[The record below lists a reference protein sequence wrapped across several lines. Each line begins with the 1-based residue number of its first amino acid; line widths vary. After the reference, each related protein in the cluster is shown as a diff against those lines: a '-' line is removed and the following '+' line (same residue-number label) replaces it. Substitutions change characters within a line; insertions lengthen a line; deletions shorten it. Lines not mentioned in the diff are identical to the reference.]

1 MPQLIEQRA
10 GPCKPNM
17 EIFLLLCG
25 NFFFDFIDVAFVY
38 GHSDCSHY
46 KNNSTVDMQESDV
59 GNEYPGIVFF
69 SGGTALNGLAAHIAD
84 LNPACSYII
93 TTFDSGGSS
102 ANLRDVFDMPAVGDV
117 RNRLIALA
125 DTSSPERA
133 NIVKM
138 LSTRLPKVADR
149 PALQS
154 QLSHLA
160 NGSHPLMEGLSE
172 VVRKIL
178 ADRFSFFVDLVDDNF
193 DPSYASLGNIVLA
206 AGFMAH
212 QRVLAPPI
220 AQFSRLINARAV
232 VRSSTVD
239 NGHLAV
245 RLQNGEIIAG
255 QHLFTGKEV
264 DPIPSPIDGMWI
276 CSGVNDPWPRLVH
289 ASSLAMRLVS
299 DADMI
304 VYPMGSF
311 YSSILAAVSPQGMGR
326 TISLN
331 PCPKLFIPNMGND
344 PELIGHSVDLQV
356 ERLLEVLR
364 MDNGAGIKPENVLN
378 AILIDSE
385 NGDYAGRL
393 NLKELEKLPLKVIDR
408 KLVSDESEVLIDAG
422 LLASELMELACGN
435 EFK

>member
-1 MPQLIEQRA
+1 M
-10 GPCKPNM
+10 GK
-17 EIFLLLCG
+17 
-25 NFFFDFIDVAFVY
+25 
-38 GHSDCSHY
+38 
-46 KNNSTVDMQESDV
+46 
-59 GNEYPGIVFF
+59 EYPGIVFF

-84 LNPACSYII
+84 INPDCSYII

-102 ANLRDVFDMPAVGDV
+102 AHLREIFDMPAVGDV

-125 DTSSPERA
+125 DTNSPERA
-133 NIVKM
+133 NIVKI

-160 NGSHPLMEGLSE
+160 NGSHPLFEGVSE
-172 VVRKIL
+172 IVRKII
-178 ADRFSFFVDLVDDNF
+178 ADRFSFFIDLVGEDF
-193 DPSYASLGNIVLA
+193 DPAYASLGNIILA

-212 QRVLAPPI
+212 QRVMAPPI
-220 AQFSRLINARAV
+220 AQFSKLIRARGV

-245 RLQNGEIIAG
+245 RLLNGEIIAG
-255 QHLFTGKEV
+255 QHMFTGKEV

-289 ASSLAMRLVS
+289 ASSLAMALVS
-299 DADMI
+299 EADMI

-311 YSSILAAVSPQGMGR
+311 YSSILAAISPQGMGQ

-344 PELIGHSVDLQV
+344 PELLGHDLNLQV
-356 ERLLEVLR
+356 ERLVEALR
-364 MDNGAGIKPENVLN
+364 MDNGACIKPESVLN

-385 NGDYAGRL
+385 NGDYGGKFDLR
-393 NLKELEKLPLKVIDR
+393 ELEKLSLKVIDR
-408 KLVSDESEVLIDAG
+408 KLVSDESEGLIDPR
-422 LLASELMELACGN
+422 LLAPELMKLACGN
-435 EFK
+435 ELK